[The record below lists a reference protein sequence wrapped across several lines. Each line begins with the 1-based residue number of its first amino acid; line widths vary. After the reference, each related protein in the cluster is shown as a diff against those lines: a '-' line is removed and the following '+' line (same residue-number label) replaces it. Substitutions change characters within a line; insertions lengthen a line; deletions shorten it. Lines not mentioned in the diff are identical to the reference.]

1 MITMHR
7 DRSLTLLAVC
17 LAALAMPLSF
27 TGPAVALSAIGRE
40 LGNDT
45 VALSWVVNA
54 FMLTFGSALMA
65 AGTLADRYGRKR
77 LFLSGVALF
86 ALSSLALAAAPTLA
100 VLDCLRASQGLGAAL
115 ALASGMAALAQVF
128 DGEARL
134 RAFSMIGTAFGI
146 GLAFGPLLSGLL
158 IRQFGWRSFFL
169 AAALL
174 MSVALAAGVRYMQE
188 SRDPAA
194 ARLDWRGASVFTAA
208 LSSLTWAMLRV
219 PELGWRHPVVLALMA
234 AALLLLV
241 GFIAIELRSA
251 RPMLDLSL
259 FRYPRFVGV
268 QFLAA
273 APAYGF
279 VVLLVLLPVRLIGIE
294 GHSELETGRLMLG
307 LSAPMLVVPMLAAR
321 LARRWSAGALS
332 GLGLLIAAAGLGW
345 LAQLPLGG
353 SGAPLLWPLLTIGVG
368 IGLPWGLMDGMAV
381 SVVPKERAGMAA
393 GIFSTTR
400 VAGEGIALAVVGAV
414 LAMLIQL
421 GLGHANAPSAL
432 AASRLAVGQ
441 LSVAAAELGMAPQ
454 QLAHIYVYAFQ
465 SLLLMLSG
473 VTVLTA
479 LMVFAFLRGPGQQE
493 AGAEC
498 RAV

>member
-1 MITMHR
+1 MITTQR
-7 DRSLTLLAVC
+7 NRLPTLLAVC

-27 TGPAVALSAIGRE
+27 TGPAVALSAISRE
-40 LGNDT
+40 LGSDT
-45 VALSWVVNA
+45 VALNWVVNA

-77 LFLSGVALF
+77 LFLCGVTLF
-86 ALSSLALAAAPTLA
+86 ALSSLALAAAPSLL
-100 VLDCLRASQGLGAAL
+100 VLDCLRATQGLGAAF
-115 ALASGMAALAQVF
+115 ALASGLAALAQVF

-134 RAFSMIGTAFGI
+134 RVFSLIGTAFGI

-174 MSVALAAGVRYMQE
+174 MLLALVMATRYMHE

-208 LSSLTWAMLRV
+208 LSSLTWAVLRV
-219 PELGWRHPVVLALMA
+219 PELGWRHPLVLSLLS
-234 AALLLLV
+234 AALLLLLV
-241 GFIAIELRSA
+241 FIVIELRSA

-294 GHSELETGRLMLG
+294 GHSELDTGRLMLG
-307 LSAPMLVVPMLAAR
+307 LSAPIVGVPMLAAW
-321 LARRWSAGALS
+321 LARWWSAGALS
-332 GLGLLIAAAGLGW
+332 GVGLLIVAAGLAW
-345 LAQLPLGG
+345 LAQLPLGV
-353 SGAPLLWPLLTIGVG
+353 SGAELQWPLLMIGTG
-368 IGLPWGLMDGMAV
+368 IGLPWGLMDGLAV

-400 VAGEGIALAVVGAV
+400 VAGEGIALALVGAV
-414 LAMLIQL
+414 LAMLIQV
-421 GLGHANAPSAL
+421 GLGQEHAASS
-432 AASRLAVGQ
+432 AASRLALGQ
-441 LSVAAAELGMAPQ
+441 LTAVATQLDMPSL
-454 QLAHIYVYAFQ
+454 QLAQIYVSAFQ
-465 SLLLMLSG
+465 RLSLMLSA

-479 LMVFAFLRGPGQQE
+479 LMVFAFLRAPGQQ
-493 AGAEC
+493 AAQAER
-498 RAV
+498 RAA